1 MKSLESE
8 SKSAAMEA
16 RRREAQGQHRDLF
29 SARPQVAARP
39 TRSKPA
45 PELTAARVLSRQL
58 PRKRVSAEKKRI
70 IHLICLNLVALLK
83 RRSQEA

>member
-8 SKSAAMEA
+8 SRAAAVEA
-16 RRREAQGQHRDLF
+16 RRRDEPSRDLF
-29 SARPQVAARP
+29 AARPQVATRP
-39 TRSKPA
+39 RSRPA
-45 PELTAARVLSRQL
+45 PELAAARALSRQL